1 MTRRITPRFSLAG
14 TSTGSARTSGTTA
27 EPTEGRALGAEMAIL
42 FLGRTLAF
50 ALTFAM
56 PLVLVRVFSQEE
68 YGLYKQLFLVHETLI
83 AILTLGL
90 VASLYYFIPND
101 PVHRRVYIFN
111 TLLALTVVG
120 VIALGTLVAFK
131 AQVAWLLN
139 NPRLESYLPLMALF
153 TELCLVTSIL
163 ESLMVI
169 VKQVRLA
176 AVTGL
181 ISEALRAM
189 LVIAAALWTQAMEVV
204 VIGLLVWAG
213 CRVVTLIVYLR
224 NMGIRSWPGF
234 RRERIGAQLQYS
246 LPFGLALMVRTCAES
261 LHQYAVAHL
270 YGPALFAIYSVGY
283 LQIPLVGIAFES
295 TSEIALVRLTELR
308 RDGIHDKSVE
318 LIKNTV
324 AKLCLVLLPLYV
336 WLVLNAREFI
346 ELLYTGRF
354 ESSVPIFRVFLAT
367 IPLTA
372 LGLDYVPRAFADTG
386 FILRVN
392 VYRLAMTLVLLII
405 LSPMG
410 LLGAALATVGA
421 MAGTKLLILLR
432 VRTLLA
438 VALGQLLPSRRLIN
452 IAVAAGLSG
461 LTAWLARSA
470 AAFGPLGGLCISAV
484 VFGVCYTS
492 VAWIGGLID
501 PAEKRRVVGLLGS
514 MARAAGR
521 GF

>member
-1 MTRRITPRFSLAG
+1 MRKS
-14 TSTGSARTSGTTA
+14 STTA
-27 EPTEGRALGAEMAIL
+27 EPTEGRALGPQMAVL

-50 ALTFAM
+50 AVTFAM

-68 YGLYKQLFLVHETLI
+68 YGLYKQFFLVHETLV
-83 AILTLGL
+83 AILSLGL
-90 VASLYYFIPND
+90 VASLYYLIPTD
-101 PVHRRVYIFN
+101 PPHRGAYIVN
-111 TLLALTVVG
+111 TLFALTVVG
-120 VIALGTLVAFK
+120 AIGLGTLVAFK
-131 AQVAWLLN
+131 AQVAWLLS
-139 NPRLESYLPLMALF
+139 NPRLELYLPLMALF

-163 ESLMVI
+163 ESLMVV

-176 AVTGL
+176 AL
-181 ISEALRAM
+181 IGFTSDAVRAT
-189 LVIAAALWTQAMEVV
+189 LVIAAALWTQEIQLV
-204 VIGLLVWAG
+204 VIALLVWAG
-213 CRVVTLIVYLR
+213 CRVVTLIAYLR
-224 NMGIRSWPGF
+224 TLGITSWPGL
-234 RRERIGAQLQYS
+234 RRERFGVQLQYS

-261 LHQYAVAHL
+261 LHQYAVSHL

-308 RDGIHDKSVE
+308 RDGLREKSVE
-318 LIKNTV
+318 LIRSTV
-324 AKLCLVLLPLYV
+324 AKLCFVLLPLYV
-336 WLVLNAREFI
+336 WLLLNAREFI

-392 VYRLAMTLVLLII
+392 VCRLALTLVLLII

-438 VALGQLLPSRRLIN
+438 VPLGQLLPTRRLIN

-461 LTAWLARSA
+461 LASWLAQNA
-470 AAFGPLGGLCISAV
+470 AASGPLGGLFISVAA
-484 VFGVCYTS
+484 FGACYTS
-492 VAWIGGLID
+492 VAWIGGLIELAD
-501 PAEKRRVVGLLGS
+501 KRRVVGLLGS
-514 MARAAGR
+514 MARVIRRAL
-521 GF
+521 